1 MAELVETTVG
11 VVGRPHGIRGEVVVV
26 VRTDEV
32 ARRFASGAVLR
43 TADGRRFTVTSSRQ
57 TPSRLVVGFEQVSD
71 RNAAEQLRGAEL
83 FAVVPA
89 DEMPSGA
96 EEYFDRQLIGLRVL
110 DAAGHDV
117 GEVVGVEHGPAQDLL
132 VVDVA
137 GAQRLVPFVHALV
150 PVVDLS
156 AGHLQLADVGGLLF
170 DPGEDA

>member
-1 MAELVETTVG
+1 M
-11 VVGRPHGIRGEVVVV
+11 
-26 VRTDEV
+26 
-32 ARRFASGAVLR
+32 
-43 TADGRRFTVTSSRQ
+43 
-57 TPSRLVVGFEQVSD
+57 VGFEQVSD
-71 RNAAEQLRGAEL
+71 RNAAEQLRAPTL
-83 FAVVPA
+83 RVVPA

-96 EEYFDRQLIGLRVL
+96 EEYFDRQLIGLRRWTP
-110 DAAGHDV
+110 
-117 GEVVGVEHGPAQDLL
+117 PAMTSAKSSGWNITDLL